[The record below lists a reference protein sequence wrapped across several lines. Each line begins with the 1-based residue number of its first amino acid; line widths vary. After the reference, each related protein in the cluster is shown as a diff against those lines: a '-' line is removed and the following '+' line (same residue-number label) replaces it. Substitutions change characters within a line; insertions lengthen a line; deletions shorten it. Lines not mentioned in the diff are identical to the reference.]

1 MDWSKPVTLVVA
13 LPAKVLLK
21 TLERAAAVP
30 GAPGGPS
37 GRDLVRGGWV
47 ALRDMGGG
55 LRTMISSTWGNIVQ
69 TPATAEALTALLT
82 QAGVADDSVAG
93 YIQAWQEG
101 TALLVV
107 PGVPDALCALLQ
119 AALSAEQPTSAVDVH
134 VPPQSPNSD
143 SRDFSFT
150 EGGNE
155 NSLEPA
161 SDTQGGTSKD
171 PGAVHHVDPTRHDG
185 GPAGAEGAV
194 RVGPAVTP
202 PQVQRYA
209 SVSAPAS
216 VTPQEEF
223 AVTVQLT
230 REKRANDQQAPLVAM
245 LATSVGGQATGA
257 APIQLQIRANG
268 FDILGSTGATLEI
281 PAEGDSPPAA
291 FQLRAKAGVSGS
303 QEVKLVL
310 YQGMDLLARRILSIQ
325 VGAATQPSAPQA
337 GPPLVLPPPDSGAV
351 ADADLVLYIE
361 RDTEQGEQLLFSY
374 LWPKQGVT
382 KITPIDRMPLNNVQ
396 GWAQQRYSA
405 LSQAAKFVPSSG
417 PNGAAAAKT
426 AQATLENFG
435 MNLYKALPAGVKRF
449 YKEFA
454 PQVQTLLVYSTEPWI
469 PWEIVKPF
477 NTGDGLDPALCD
489 FWCAQFVMS
498 RWLLGENL
506 RRIPSQV
513 RVQELCAVV
522 PQVGLAA
529 AQRENQ
535 YLQGLPHAW
544 PPLALY
550 ARPVGTRD
558 DVIAAMSSGQVNL
571 LHIAT
576 HGSFQAGA
584 GQGAAIQLGTSQLT
598 TDDLVGNDLV
608 AGLTKAAPLVFINA
622 CHSNRAD
629 LALSGIGGWV
639 ERLVPFG
646 ASAFVGTN
654 WEVQDDLAALFA
666 QQFYDSLRAGQTFGV
681 ACRAARQTVRTA
693 NPGNSTWLAYVLYAH
708 PNGTLQV
715 GPTPA

>member
-1 MDWSKPVTLVVA
+1 MDWSKPVTLVGT
-13 LPAKVLLK
+13 LPANVLLK

-30 GAPGGPS
+30 PVAGRPS
-37 GRDLVRGGWV
+37 GRELLRGGWV
-47 ALRDMGGG
+47 ALHGMGSG

-69 TPATAEALTALLT
+69 APATADALAALLR
-82 QAGVADDSVAG
+82 QAGVATDAVGG
-93 YIQAWQEG
+93 YVTAWQAG
-101 TALLVV
+101 QALVVV
-107 PGVPDALCALLQ
+107 PGVPAAICDAMQ
-119 AALSAEQPTSAVDVH
+119 AALGSGQPAGTAVDVH
-134 VPPQSPNSD
+134 VPRDPIVRPADD
-143 SRDFSFT
+143 SQD
-150 EGGNE
+150 GI
-155 NSLEPA
+155 
-161 SDTQGGTSKD
+161 SKD
-171 PGAVHHVDPTRHDG
+171 PGAFRHVDLTGHGGETAAMLPPTG
-185 GPAGAEGAV
+185 GEEGAMRGDPTV
-194 RVGPAVTP
+194 APP

-209 SVSAPAS
+209 SVSAPAR
-216 VTPQEEF
+216 VTPQEQF

-230 REKRANDQQAPLVAM
+230 QQKRADDPSAPLVAVSP
-245 LATSVGGQATGA
+245 TTVGGKATGA
-257 APIQLQIRANG
+257 DPIQIQIRANG
-268 FDILGSTGATLEI
+268 FDIQEPTGATLAI
-281 PAEGDSPPAA
+281 PAEGDSLPAN
-291 FQLRAKAGVSGS
+291 FQLRAKAGVSGA
-303 QEVKLVL
+303 QEVKLL
-310 YQGMDLLARRILSIQ
+310 FYQGMDLLARRILSIQ
-325 VGAATQPSAPQA
+325 VGAATQPSTPQA
-337 GPPLVLPPPDSGAV
+337 GLPLALPPPGNGTV

-361 RDTEQGEQLLFSY
+361 RDTEHGEELLFSY
-374 LWPKQGVT
+374 LWPQHGVT
-382 KITPIDRMPLNNVQ
+382 TITALDRMPLNNVP

-405 LSQAAKFVPSSG
+405 LSEAAKFVAPSG
-417 PNGAAAAKT
+417 PNATAAIKAAAA
-426 AQATLENFG
+426 TLDRMG
-435 MNLYKALPAGVKRF
+435 MNLYMALPTRVRQF

-498 RWLLGENL
+498 RWLVVEKL

-558 DVIAAMSSGQVNL
+558 DVIAAMSSGEVNL

-598 TDDLVGNDLV
+598 TEDLVGSDLV

-654 WEVQDDLAALFA
+654 WEVQDDLAAQFA
-666 QQFYDSLRAGQTFGV
+666 QQFYDGLRAGQTFGV
-681 ACRAARQTVRTA
+681 ACRAARQAVRTA

-708 PNGTLQV
+708 PNGTLHV
-715 GPTPA
+715 GPSSV